1 MSFNQFYSPRTAFGP
16 LLHQEYPSIGQ
27 PSIMSRKSSGGGSV
41 SQSMSGGREAGAVR
55 HSSDLGARRIGDRL
69 MTGGE
74 TEGRTLPARNELCG
88 CGRTKLSRYNR
99 SIECFL
105 CQEER
110 AGSAVHR

>member
-1 MSFNQFYSPRTAFGP
+1 MSFNTFSPRSAMGAYI
-16 LLHQEYPSIGQ
+16 HQEYPSVGIPQ
-27 PSIMSRKSSGGGSV
+27 IMRRKSGGGGPARV
-41 SQSMSGGREAGAVR
+41 LSGQHQGTVMTPEI
-55 HSSDLGARRIGDRL
+55 GARRIGDRL

-74 TEGRTLPARNELCG
+74 TEGRTLPARNEMCG